1 MNGFELVIRKLP
13 FLDLNLSKNSQIM
26 ILVEPE
32 RLEFYWYHR
41 ITLDTIE
48 LSTV

>member
-13 FLDLNLSKNSQIM
+13 FLDRNSPKNSQIM

-32 RLEFYWYHR
+32 RLEFK
-41 ITLDTIE
+41 
-48 LSTV
+48 